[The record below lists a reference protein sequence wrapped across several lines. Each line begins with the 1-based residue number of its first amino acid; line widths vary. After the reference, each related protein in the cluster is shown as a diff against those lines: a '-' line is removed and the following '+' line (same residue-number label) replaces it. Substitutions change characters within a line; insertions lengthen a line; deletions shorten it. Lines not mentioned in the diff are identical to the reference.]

1 MTLKRPKAVLAQ
13 SLWGPWVLVC
23 RRFCLSPPSVSG
35 GFGVLI
41 LNVISPLLL
50 SCCASLLPLDVGYFF
65 FFFFL
70 VGSNI
75 LLSVV
80 VLQRAAILE
89 FSQEKM
95 RARSSTPPSFLFC
108 RPPFH
113 LLQKTLMNRV
123 MVKSNISACFKVN
136 CLSLT

>member
-1 MTLKRPKAVLAQ
+1 M
-13 SLWGPWVLVC
+13 
-23 RRFCLSPPSVSG
+23 SPLSVSG

-50 SCCASLLPLDVGYFF
+50 SCCVSLLPSDVGYF

-75 LLSVV
+75 LLSMV
-80 VLQRAAILE
+80 VLQRVAILE

-95 RARSSTPPSFLFC
+95 NVRSSTPPSFLFC

-113 LLQKTLMNRV
+113 LLQKTTLMNRV
-123 MVKSNISACFKVN
+123 MVKSNISACFKIN
-136 CLSLT
+136 CLSLTCTFNKFHHTQRFLSAFAM

>member
-65 FFFFL
+65 FFFFGGIQHSP
-70 VGSNI
+70 VSGCSTESCN
-75 LLSVV
+75 SG
-80 VLQRAAILE
+80 VLAGEDESTFFYSAI
-89 FSQEKM
+89 FS
-95 RARSSTPPSFLFC
+95 
-108 RPPFH
+108 
-113 LLQKTLMNRV
+113 LLQT
-123 MVKSNISACFKVN
+123 
-136 CLSLT
+136 SLPSPSEDFNE